1 MAADYHYA
9 DTENGDHIDDPS
21 EDALFMLINELN
33 HADNTFATINP
44 ADDDPAWY
52 ASISLLD
59 DDTYEVERR
68 DAHQHIHDLTI
79 ETDRG
84 HIARDL
90 TIWLAGRHYP
100 NRPA

>member
-1 MAADYHYA
+1 MAADYYYA
-9 DTENGDHIDDPS
+9 DAENGDHVDDPS
-21 EDALFMLINELN
+21 EDALLMLIDELN
-33 HADNTFATINP
+33 HDDNTFVTINP

-59 DDTYEVERR
+59 DGAYEVERR
-68 DAHQHIHDLTI
+68 DADQRIHDFTT

-84 HIARDL
+84 DIAKNL

-100 NRPA
+100 NRPG